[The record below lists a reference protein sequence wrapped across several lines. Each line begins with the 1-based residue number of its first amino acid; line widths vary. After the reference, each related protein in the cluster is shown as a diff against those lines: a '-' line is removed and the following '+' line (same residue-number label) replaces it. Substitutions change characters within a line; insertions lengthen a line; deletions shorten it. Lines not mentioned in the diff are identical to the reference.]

1 MADRAKHSDG
11 FDSIERSAESFYVR
25 VPKTRV
31 EFNIQL
37 PPGRHYYRHRPLCM
51 DEFLEIALST
61 PGAVICVCEKPARSP
76 LPPPKSGGARQGGV
90 VGRRLK
96 AVDHVPENAAIL
108 IYAPTDD
115 GPADELE
122 RRRT

>member
-1 MADRAKHSDG
+1 MSDNANDRAILHS
-11 FDSIERSAESFYVR
+11 SLRSAEAFYVR
-25 VPKTRV
+25 VPKTQV

-61 PGAVICVCEKPARSP
+61 PGSVICVCEKQARSP
-76 LPPPKSGGARQGGV
+76 LPPRKSRDARQRTV

-96 AVDHVPENAAIL
+96 AVDHVPQNAAIL
-108 IYAPTDD
+108 IYAPTVD
-115 GPADELE
+115 GPADAGE

>member
-1 MADRAKHSDG
+1 MADNANDRARLHSAL
-11 FDSIERSAESFYVR
+11 RSAESFYVR

-61 PGAVICVCEKPARSP
+61 PGSVIYVCEKPARIP
-76 LPPPKSGGARQGGV
+76 LPPPKCGGARQRTV

-108 IYAPTDD
+108 IYAPADD